1 MNAPILQPV
10 VALICWSLLVWL
22 WLYATRL
29 PAIAKA
35 KPDFSII
42 KNGRSLQGVLPQRV
56 NNVAD
61 NYNHLMEQPTIF
73 YAACFALA
81 LLGSGD
87 GMNLLL
93 AWVYV
98 GFRVAHSLWQSLINH
113 VPTRFALHVL
123 GTIPLIMLAAHAA
136 MAAF

>member
-10 VALICWSLLVWL
+10 VALILWSLLVWL
-22 WLYATRL
+22 WMYATRL
-29 PAIAKA
+29 PAIAKV

-42 KNGRSLQGVLPQRV
+42 KNGRLLQGVLPQRV

-73 YAACFALA
+73 YAVCFALA
-81 LLGSGD
+81 LMDQGG
-87 GMNLLL
+87 GINVTI

-98 GFRVAHSLWQSLINH
+98 GFRFAHSLVQATVNA
-113 VPTRFALHVL
+113 VPLRFGLHVL
-123 GTIPLIMLAAHAA
+123 GTIALIMLAVHAG